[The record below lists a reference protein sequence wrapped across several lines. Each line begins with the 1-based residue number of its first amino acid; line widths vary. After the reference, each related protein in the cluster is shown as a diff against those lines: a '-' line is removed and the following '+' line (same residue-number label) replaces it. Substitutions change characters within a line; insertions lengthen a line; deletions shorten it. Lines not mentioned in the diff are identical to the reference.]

1 MMNFDMETFCWCLQQ
16 LSQMQIV
23 VRSNVPDVVTILG
36 VGFNGVIAV
45 TAVATVIWPKISE
58 WWLRKYK
65 VILPDSKNYSYREEV
80 GVDAVKGGAG
90 ANDPEILYS
99 LPFQNCGNVKLRSC
113 EIYTDCVL
121 RRGKNG
127 KTLDKCYFGLPKLF
141 SDQSL
146 KTSFDLPIEDKA
158 YVRFL
163 KFSPDSMRQ
172 SGIKDASGATNGEV
186 VESTQKEKEKKDRS
200 PGVIDAPK
208 VGYSWGL
215 VIAGCN
221 NSSDGLIPLDVV
233 SNVDYYVHVVCRADN
248 LKKVYKEWVSVH
260 WSGDEVDKDNL
271 TIAKASSEDKEK
283 CEAEYLLLSKE
294 GE

>member
-1 MMNFDMETFCWCLQQ
+1 MVFGGRYACDEERDLELLF
-16 LSQMQIV
+16 
-23 VRSNVPDVVTILG
+23 G
-36 VGFNGVIAV
+36 VGKVHGLIHGDAGIEGVGTV
-45 TAVATVIWPKISE
+45 LHECGVSSLGEVEVVVETAEGGVAGTEWYQTFELISE
-58 WWLRKYK
+58 ENRPLMEFMPSE
-65 VILPDSKNYSYREEV
+65 VEE
-80 GVDAVKGGAG
+80 K
-90 ANDPEILYS
+90 E
-99 LPFQNCGNVKLRSC
+99 K
-113 EIYTDCVL
+113 
-121 RRGKNG
+121 
-127 KTLDKCYFGLPKLF
+127 
-141 SDQSL
+141 
-146 KTSFDLPIEDKA
+146 
-158 YVRFL
+158 
-163 KFSPDSMRQ
+163 
-172 SGIKDASGATNGEV
+172 
-186 VESTQKEKEKKDRS
+186 KEKEKKDRS

-271 TIAKASSEDKEK
+271 TIAKASSEDKGK